1 MSKPG
6 FHCVI
11 FIHLVCGIEF
21 KGGNSQN
28 EVVVSQTIFNSN
40 MQGANQASIGKLILN
55 LGLFINNKL
64 FVKKTEDELL
74 SCRGQLAVR

>member
-1 MSKPG
+1 
-6 FHCVI
+6 
-11 FIHLVCGIEF
+11 
-21 KGGNSQN
+21 
-28 EVVVSQTIFNSN
+28 